1 MATESLLKEQDTDTD
16 FSELSPKQSQKGLL
30 LFQHTLRELT
40 LFSGKNTTI
49 EKLPR
54 EILDEIFRF
63 YRLEA
68 LALTQGRPWEWHRL
82 IHVCRTWRSIIFDST
97 HRLGLQLFCTNGTPV
112 RDTLHCWPKL
122 PIVMRYGVFP
132 GPNPLAARDVD
143 EIVAALQQPGRIR
156 IIQLTVTIPLLEKLA
171 TILNPKSASLTQ
183 EFPDLEHLELTTQN
197 KDGLILHD
205 QFLGGA
211 APRLH
216 TLRTTKIA
224 LPGLP
229 QLLCSATNLVSL
241 QLEAIP
247 STGYIPPEDF
257 ITSLSEMT
265 RLRMF
270 YVHFLSPTSRGSRPK
285 LKESALPLR
294 RVSLPSLKYFEF
306 HGDCEYL
313 ERLSDGID
321 APILKYIYLT
331 FFTDLDYPIPK
342 LGGLIRRTE
351 TPSFGV
357 EATVHC
363 SATDISITFSQP
375 DSPHCLGFRIP
386 STLFVLQMTSITE
399 ICDQLQRSAT
409 FSAVRQLDIYASP
422 PFPDDHDDMD
432 HTLFLDF
439 FRLFGGVESLRVTK
453 EIGSHIAHALVGST
467 VLPVMQDF
475 CVEHNDFA
483 SVQITIAPF
492 IAARSRSDHPV
503 SLRLWKPINSS
514 TVRSPPDG
522 WIPHAGPNEEIPLP
536 PPHEL
541 TRPIPDGPPHIVAT
555 PEEGN
560 PTTSQPSTVRIP
572 PDSWMLRAQ
581 GPDNEIFLPPPH
593 DLMVPIP
600 DGPYHIAA
608 TPEEGSPTT
617 SQPSTVQIPPD
628 NLIPR
633 AGPEDEIF
641 LPPTHELMQPFP
653 DGLYDILATPEEGS
667 PAIVPPP
674 PIISSSSSSEDDAIA
689 SSIASSNDTLTTPPP
704 SYRSFFQRNDPALA
718 LEENIR
724 QTCERFSPRSFA
736 ICSLHQRAQSLLL
749 SFMRTRRAKELEISI
764 EVAQDLF
771 EMHPK
776 QMRPVKLLRML
787 AFCYALGS
795 HEPGHRNKSVS
806 MFEDAF
812 QDESATTS
820 ERLTIAWWWA
830 TFARAWDHPST
841 TLAYRNTLSTL
852 HSALTGAFAVQWNP
866 STTSRL
872 GSKIHIPLDY
882 ASYQIEKGQ
891 LELAVETI
899 EQGKTMIWSDIYG
912 LRTSAGRLRMANPDL
927 AERLATVSQDLAA
940 VNASILAH
948 RAEESLLDEEGDYEH
963 MDTFSP
969 MFKEQRRLLQEHQEI
984 VAGIKAL
991 PGFENFME
999 SIRFRTLQN
1008 AASHGPII
1016 IINHCRWRCD
1026 ILIVLHDSPPSL
1038 ITTTGRFCARASTL
1052 ASTLLEVRRKSAVE
1066 SELFHRKLRSILKEL
1081 YERVGRPVLDR
1092 LRNLGIPEQSRIWW
1106 YPTSVFCSLPLHA
1119 MGPVPSTDGRERYF
1133 SDLYVCSY
1141 TPTLSSLIAARTP
1154 AAPTPNRGPTLL
1166 FVGEPNEPSGS
1177 TRDMEVVRCIGLS
1190 TTSVFGN
1197 ATREAVIEGLQK
1209 HRLAHFACR
1218 SHREKGKP
1226 FDTALELGSG
1236 DRIALLDIIRC
1247 RVPTTELAVLS
1258 TDRTAGLVDGTDFVE
1273 GLHLT
1278 AAMQYYGF
1286 GSVVGTMWDLGDVG
1300 GGDLFPNFYIYKEM
1314 LSRRAEDGTLPSERS
1329 AHALCYTVQKLREMG
1344 VAPQRWAN
1352 WVHYG
1357 A

>member
-1 MATESLLKEQDTDTD
+1 MATESPPKEQDTDAD
-16 FSELSPKQSQKGLL
+16 LSEVSSKQSQKGLP
-30 LFQHTLRELT
+30 LFQHTQRELT
-40 LFSGKNTTI
+40 LFPGKNTTI

-54 EILDEIFRF
+54 EILDEIFRL

-82 IHVCRTWRSIIFDST
+82 IHVCQTWRSIIFDST

-122 PIVMRYGVFP
+122 PIVMRYVFP

-171 TILNPKSASLTQ
+171 TVLQKPKSGSITQ
-183 EFPDLEHLELTTQN
+183 DEFPELEHLELTTQT

-216 TLRTTKIA
+216 TLHTIKIA

-257 ITSLSEMT
+257 VTTLSEMT
-265 RLRMF
+265 RLQMVS
-270 YVHFLSPTSRGSRPK
+270 VHFLSPTSRGSHPNS
-285 LKESALPLR
+285 KESTQPLR
-294 RVSLPSLKYFEF
+294 RVTLPSLKYFEF

-313 ERLSDGID
+313 DRLSDGID
-321 APILKYIYLT
+321 APVIKYIYST
-331 FFTDLDYPIPK
+331 FFTDLDYLIPK

-357 EATVHC
+357 KATVHC

-375 DSPHCLGFRIP
+375 DSPRCLGFRIP
-386 STLFVLQMTSITE
+386 STRFVLQMTSITE
-399 ICDQLQRSAT
+399 ICDQLQPSAT
-409 FSAVRQLDIYASP
+409 FSAVRQLDIHASP

-439 FRLFGGVESLRVTK
+439 FRVFGGVESLRVTK
-453 EIGSHIAHALVGST
+453 EIGTHVAHALVGST

-475 CVEHNDFA
+475 CVESDEFL
-483 SVQITIAPF
+483 SVQTAIAPF
-492 IAARSRSDHPV
+492 IAARRRSDHPV
-503 SLRLWKPINSS
+503 SLNLWSPINSL
-514 TVRSPPDG
+514 TAPHELRDYSPPD
-522 WIPHAGPNEEIPLP
+522 IN
-536 PPHEL
+536 
-541 TRPIPDGPPHIVAT
+541 V
-555 PEEGN
+555 
-560 PTTSQPSTVRIP
+560 
-572 PDSWMLRAQ
+572 
-581 GPDNEIFLPPPH
+581 F
-593 DLMVPIP
+593 
-600 DGPYHIAA
+600 AA

-617 SQPSTVQIPPD
+617 
-628 NLIPR
+628 
-633 AGPEDEIF
+633 
-641 LPPTHELMQPFP
+641 
-653 DGLYDILATPEEGS
+653 
-667 PAIVPPP
+667 VPPP
-674 PIISSSSSSEDDAIA
+674 ILSSFPSKNLSPDYAYDTPPPPDLSPPDLPPPDLPPPDLPPPKDPNRYISHHPSYASSDSSEPSPDLSFPLPDFSFPPPDLPLPTDPNRYIYRRPSYASSSSSELSPD
-689 SSIASSNDTLTTPPP
+689 L
-704 SYRSFFQRNDPALA
+704 SFIQRNDPALA
-718 LEENIR
+718 LEEDIR
-724 QTCERFSPRSFA
+724 QTCEKFSPRSFA
-736 ICSLHQRAQSLLL
+736 ICSLHQKAQSLLL
-749 SFMRTRRAKELEISI
+749 SFIRTRRAEELENSI
-764 EVAQDLF
+764 EVARDLF
-771 EMHPK
+771 EMHPR
-776 QMRPVKLLRML
+776 QMRRVKLLRML

-795 HEPGHRNKSVS
+795 HEPGNRNKSVS

-841 TLAYRNTLSTL
+841 TLAYQNTLSAL
-852 HSALTGAFAVQWNP
+852 HGALTGAIAVQWNP

-899 EQGKTMIWSDIYG
+899 EQGKTVIWSDIYG
-912 LRTSAGRLRMANPDL
+912 LRISAGRLRMANPDL

-948 RAEESLLDEEGDYEH
+948 RAAASRLDEEEDHEH

-969 MFKEQRRLLQEHQEI
+969 MFKEQRRLLRERQEI
-984 VAGIKAL
+984 VTGIKAL

-1038 ITTTGRFCARASTL
+1038 ITTTNIFYERASTL
-1052 ASTLLEVRRKSAVE
+1052 ASTLFKARRKYTVG
-1066 SELFHRKLRSILKEL
+1066 SELFQQELRSILKEL
-1081 YERVGRPVLDR
+1081 YERVGQPVLDR
-1092 LRNLGIPEQSRIWW
+1092 LRELGIPEQSRIWW

-1133 SDLYVCSY
+1133 SDLYICSY
-1141 TPTLSSLIAARTP
+1141 TPTLGSLIAARTP
-1154 AAPTPNRGPTLL
+1154 AAPTPNCVPTLL
-1166 FVGEPNEPSGS
+1166 FVGEPNEPPGTS
-1177 TRDMEVVRCIGLS
+1177 RDMEVVKCIGIP

-1218 SHREKGKP
+1218 SHCEDGKP

-1236 DRIALLDIIRC
+1236 D
-1247 RVPTTELAVLS
+1247 
-1258 TDRTAGLVDGTDFVE
+1258 
-1273 GLHLT
+1273 
-1278 AAMQYYGF
+1278 
-1286 GSVVGTMWDLGDVG
+1286 
-1300 GGDLFPNFYIYKEM
+1300 
-1314 LSRRAEDGTLPSERS
+1314 
-1329 AHALCYTVQKLREMG
+1329 
-1344 VAPQRWAN
+1344 
-1352 WVHYG
+1352 
-1357 A
+1357 